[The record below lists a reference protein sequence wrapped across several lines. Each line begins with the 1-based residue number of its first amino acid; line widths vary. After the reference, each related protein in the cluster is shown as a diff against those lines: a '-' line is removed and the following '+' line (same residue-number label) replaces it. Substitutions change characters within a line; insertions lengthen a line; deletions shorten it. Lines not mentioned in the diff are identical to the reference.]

1 MDLQDDVVR
10 ASRLIGDLQN
20 ESLITVRHEALLLGD
35 LLQ

>member
-20 ESLITVRHEALLLGD
+20 EGLITVRHEEQLLGD